1 MVLLQWPDDVNDAVS
16 ELQGKSTDVDY
27 VLYAVS
33 NPKSQSPLMV
43 LQSKGKGGRERVAEI
58 LSSPENNDKVL
69 TGAFMASGIDERGDI
84 ISIRRKFIH
93 VTYVGANVGVLT
105 KGKVNTWS
113 GSFREQFGNNMAM
126 YLQLDADRLLDEL
139 DEKTL
144 GASLIASSGGDKP
157 SRIDFTNGSELAVKE
172 KKAKSGLEDVLLPV
186 DVAAPEEGTKETL
199 EEEVNGVAKDDEL
212 EDDDQKEGQ
221 ILCAEETEQAS
232 SEPESFQ
239 DRMKAFHENT
249 SPDAFAKK
257 NQNNANKVASDELAQ
272 CHAAREKAK
281 GRWGKIRTS
290 LGSYQEPEKTHETEP
305 EPAAD
310 EGCLSPSKLKN
321 MPWIKNDAKKVA
333 HKGMSVPSD
342 ELAQCHAARERWGK
356 TKTTPEQEIQARTP
370 SDMPKLETNMLKDRM
385 SAYGGGNERSAIST
399 SKKEIKSKVLVD
411 VSPHS
416 PRGKLL
422 PSNTVVWPENV
433 TDMVKEIQDDNAN
446 VDYILFAVSDLK
458 KAVPELVLHSKGKG
472 GRHAMSEILANNDVR
487 DMVVTGAFMVSA
499 VDERGDVVSIR
510 RKFVHV
516 TYVGEA
522 VSALAKGKV
531 NSWSGSFRDPFPNIC
546 MYLQLNSDRLDELDE
561 VSLEASLI
569 AASGGDKP
577 SRIDFT
583 NGGRSEKKG
592 DRMSTYQRVSS
603 AEYTSINKDVVSPG
617 PSLKDRVFALKEA
630 SSPNACS
637 QRKLVDPREE
647 IMGSPGASL
656 SDRVSALEVSSKTED
671 KLGLPPPPPLSIEEM
686 TKGQ

>member
-1 MVLLQWPDDVNDAVS
+1 MVLLQWPDDVHAAVA

-27 VLYAVS
+27 ILYAVS
-33 NPKSQSPLMV
+33 NPKSPSPLME

-58 LSSPENNDKVL
+58 LSSPENNGKVL

-113 GSFREQFGNNMAM
+113 GSFREQFGNSMAM

-157 SRIDFTNGSELAVKE
+157 SRIDFTNGSEVAVRVRE
-172 KKAKSGLEDVLLPV
+172 KKVKSGPEDVLMPPV
-186 DVAAPEEGTKETL
+186 DVAAPEEGTKQTL
-199 EEEVNGVAKDDEL
+199 EEGMNDAVKEDDGGEL
-212 EDDDQKEGQ
+212 EDAYQKE
-221 ILCAEETEQAS
+221 A
-232 SEPESFQ
+232 ESFQ

-249 SPDAFAKK
+249 SPDAFTKK
-257 NQNNANKVASDELAQ
+257 NQNTNKVASDELAQ

-281 GRWGKIRTS
+281 GRWGKKPEKT
-290 LGSYQEPEKTHETEP
+290 QEPEP
-305 EPAAD
+305 EPDTD

-321 MPWIKNDAKKVA
+321 VSWIKNDTKKVA
-333 HKGMSVPSD
+333 HKGMSVASD

-356 TKTTPEQEIQARTP
+356 TSPEQETQARTL
-370 SDMPKLETNMLKDRM
+370 DMPKLETNMLKNRM
-385 SAYGGGNERSAIST
+385 SAYGGGKERSAVSTPDIST
-399 SKKEIKSKVLVD
+399 PKKEVKSKVLNN
-411 VSPHS
+411 VSPHT

-422 PSNTVVWPENV
+422 PPNTVVWPENV
-433 TDMVKEIQDDNAN
+433 TDMVKEVQDDNAN

-458 KAVPELVLHSKGKG
+458 KALPELVLHSKGKG
-472 GRHAMSEILANNDVR
+472 GRHTMSEILASSDVK
-487 DMVVTGAFMVSA
+487 DKVVTGAFMVSA

-522 VSALAKGKV
+522 VSAMAKGKV

-583 NGGRSEKKG
+583 NEGRSEKKG
-592 DRMSTYQRVSS
+592 DRVSTYQRASS

-647 IMGSPGASL
+647 IMGTPGASL

-671 KLGLPPPPPLSIEEM
+671 KLGLPPPPPLSIDEL

>member
-1 MVLLQWPDDVNDAVS
+1 
-16 ELQGKSTDVDY
+16 
-27 VLYAVS
+27 
-33 NPKSQSPLMV
+33 
-43 LQSKGKGGRERVAEI
+43 
-58 LSSPENNDKVL
+58 
-69 TGAFMASGIDERGDI
+69 MASGIDERGDI

-113 GSFREQFGNNMAM
+113 GSFREQFGKNMAM

-157 SRIDFTNGSELAVKE
+157 SMIDFTNGSEIAVRE
-172 KKAKSGLEDVLLPV
+172 KKAKSGPEDVLMPPV
-186 DVAAPEEGTKETL
+186 DAAAPEEDTKQTL
-199 EEEVNGVAKDDEL
+199 EEEMNDVVKKDDKEEL
-212 EDDDQKEGQ
+212 EDNDQKEGHM
-221 ILCAEETEQAS
+221 LSAEDTEEAS

-272 CHAAREKAK
+272 CHAATEKAK

-290 LGSYQEPEKTHETEP
+290 LGSHQEREKTQEPDPEP
-305 EPAAD
+305 EPDAD

-321 MPWIKNDAKKVA
+321 VSWIKNDAKKVA
-333 HKGMSVPSD
+333 HKGMPVASD
-342 ELAQCHAARERWGK
+342 ELAQCHAARKRWGK
-356 TKTTPEQEIQARTP
+356 TSPEQETQARTP
-370 SDMPKLETNMLKDRM
+370 DMPKLETNMLKNRM
-385 SAYGGGNERSAIST
+385 SAYGGGKERSAIST
-399 SKKEIKSKVLVD
+399 PDISTPKKEVNSKVLD
-411 VSPHS
+411 NVSPHT

-458 KAVPELVLHSKGKG
+458 KASPTMVLQSKGKG
-472 GRHAMSEILANNDVR
+472 GRHAMSEILVNSDVK
-487 DMVVTGAFMVSA
+487 DKVVTGAFMVSA
-499 VDERGDVVSIR
+499 VDERGDIVSIR

-531 NSWSGSFRDPFPNIC
+531 NSLSGSFRDPFPNIC
-546 MYLQLNSDRLDELDE
+546 MYLQLNPDRLDELDE

-583 NGGRSEKKG
+583 NGGRSERKA
-592 DRMSTYQRVSS
+592 DRVSTYMTVSS
-603 AEYTSINKDVVSPG
+603 AEYTPTNKDVVSPG
-617 PSLKDRVFALKEA
+617 PSLKDRVVALKEA

-637 QRKLVDPREE
+637 QRKLVDPREK

-671 KLGLPPPPPLSIEEM
+671 KLGLPPPPPLTIDEL